1 MSRVSWEKVIK
12 RLSTLALIEIDQA
25 RSDSL
30 SRDLERIIEMFN
42 KINELGIP
50 EEVEPLYT
58 TFFGEVNL
66 RDDLESESM
75 GIRELDPVGERLE
88 DRYLK
93 SPRTL

>member
-12 RLSTLALIEIDQA
+12 HLSALALIEIDWVRA
-25 RSDSL
+25 ESL

-42 KINELGIP
+42 KINELGVP
-50 EEVEPLYT
+50 DEVEPLYT
-58 TFFGEVNL
+58 TFFGDVNL

-75 GIRELDPVGERLE
+75 GIGELDPVGERLE